1 MTDKEQERRSKLKAS
16 LPHMKGDY
24 NPPDYVQIK
33 VKNDHFILKFVGI
46 IALIAAIVVV
56 FCNFMFVKVD
66 GHSMDPTLQTG
77 HYFLAKRHEKPERF
91 EIAVLKERTT
101 DNGPSK
107 TIVKRIIGLP
117 GDQVSVI
124 NGRLFINNKEYSEKY
139 LAKKNITYFK
149 KLNWTIK
156 VPKNHVFVLG
166 DNRDISKDSRSVGSF
181 EMSSIMG
188 IKI

>member
-33 VKNDHFILKFVGI
+33 VKNDHFILKFIGV
-46 IALIAAIVVV
+46 IAVIASIVIF

-66 GHSMDPTLQTG
+66 GHSMDPTLKTG

-101 DNGPSK
+101 NNGPSK

-124 NGRLFINNKEYSEKY
+124 NGRLFINNKEYTEKY
-139 LAKKNITYFK
+139 LDKKNTTYYR

-181 EMSSIMG
+181 EISSIMG